1 MPNSIHRAPPGSPAT
16 EESIKEQARVTA
28 IAADAL
34 PAAGAAG
41 VRRANKAP
49 QDTEAGCRERAAAD
63 FAQAAGMDTANGRLR
78 LEHSGASWASRA
90 DLIHRL
96 DASFDARRASATAL
110 GDHEDAIDR
119 AETDRA
125 GALPHAGA
133 VPAATRRLEKGA

>member
-1 MPNSIHRAPPGSPAT
+1 MTNSIHSAAPRSPAT
-16 EESIKEQARVTA
+16 EAWVNEGGSVAPS
-28 IAADAL
+28 AAD
-34 PAAGAAG
+34 PTPVRAAPG

-49 QDTEAGCRERAAAD
+49 QDTEAGCRARAAAD

-96 DASFDARRASATAL
+96 DASFDARRATATAL

-119 AETDRA
+119 AGSLSHPLSA
-125 GALPHAGA
+125 
-133 VPAATRRLEKGA
+133 PAAASRLGEGA